1 MSEETP
7 AAKGKAPKEN
17 PRDSPTRRFAPLVA
31 VLAMAAIWLRR
42 KRGTPGGPVERP
54 RLTPAEFE
62 AAEPRRGRAARFP
75 WRIPW
80 LGWKDILWRTY
91 REISRD
97 RLSARAGGI
106 TFYLLLAT
114 FPAIA
119 AFVSLYGL
127 FLDVDSVER
136 QLVHMTSVFP
146 QDAVNLIGEQMLRL
160 ATQKHGTLGAAFVVS
175 TLVSAWSAN
184 AGMKALFD
192 GVNVAYNE
200 FEKRAWLHRSL
211 ITYTATLAALIFL
224 TAVTAVTVAAPILF
238 HALGMHEVH
247 LWWTPVRWL
256 TVYLLAGTAFTL
268 IYRYGP
274 SRAHA
279 RWRWVLPGGFAAALL
294 WMVGSLGFS
303 TYVNNFTHFGVT
315 YGSLGAMIGFM
326 LWIWVSVMVVLIG
339 AELNA
344 EIEHQTAHD
353 TTIGA
358 VRPLGERGAAM
369 ADTVG
374 KAFTVSAREAR
385 DYVTSFAGRQVG
397 YVTRFFRRLTGLGS

>member
-7 AAKGKAPKEN
+7 VSKGRAPKER
-17 PRDSPTRRFAPLVA
+17 PRLKLPGGFAPWLA
-31 VLAMAAIWLRR
+31 VLAMAAFWPRARR
-42 KRGTPGGPVERP
+42 RAAGGAVQPP

-62 AAEPRRGRAARFP
+62 AAEPHRGRAARSP

-80 LGWKDILWRTY
+80 LGWKDVLWRTY

-97 RLSARAGGI
+97 RLSARAGGV

-119 AFVSLYGL
+119 AFVSLYGM

-136 QLVHMTSVFP
+136 QLLRMTSIFP

-192 GVNVAYNE
+192 GVNIAYNE
-200 FEKRAWLHRSL
+200 IEKRAWLHRSL
-211 ITYTATLAALIFL
+211 ITYTATSAALVFL
-224 TAVTAVTVAAPILF
+224 TAITAVTVAAPVLF
-238 HALGMHEVH
+238 HALGLHEVH

-256 TVYLLAGTAFTL
+256 AVYLLAGGAFTL

-274 SRAHA
+274 SRAPA
-279 RWRWVLPGGFAAALL
+279 RWRWVAPGGFVAALL
-294 WMVGSLGFS
+294 WIGGSLGFT

-353 TTIGA
+353 TTAGEP
-358 VRPLGERGAAM
+358 RPLGERGAAM

-374 KAFTVSAREAR
+374 SAFTVSPREAR
-385 DYVTSFAGRQVG
+385 DYVTSFASRQVG
-397 YVTRFFRRLTGLGS
+397 YVTNFFRRLVGG